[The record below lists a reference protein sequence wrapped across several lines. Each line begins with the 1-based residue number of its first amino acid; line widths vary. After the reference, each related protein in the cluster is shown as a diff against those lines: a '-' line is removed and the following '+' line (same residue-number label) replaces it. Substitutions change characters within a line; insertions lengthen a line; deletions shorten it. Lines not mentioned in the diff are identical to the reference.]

1 MMRIITMEPRSWRAI
16 QGIAVAVGDAAFTR
30 SFPTGSPIRNADGNS
45 AQCRYPLGTA
55 NFESDTARTG
65 DFIMQCQRL
74 ARSYHGLE
82 LDRMQR
88 ATLECNT
95 AMVRNRVQC
104 RVKQHDCGNNRL
116 AGKVTG
122 KGRMIGRN
130 LNINYRVH

>member
-16 QGIAVAVGDAAFTR
+16 QGASVAVGDAAFKR
-30 SFPTGSPIRNADGNS
+30 SFTTGSPIRDADGNS

-55 NFESDTARTG
+55 NFKSDTARAG
-65 DFIMQCQRL
+65 DFIMKCQRL
-74 ARSYHGLE
+74 ARAYHSLE
-82 LDRMQR
+82 LDRIQS
-88 ATLECNT
+88 AALECNT
-95 AMVRNRVQC
+95 AMVRNRVQRC
-104 RVKQHDCGNNRL
+104 VEQHDCGNDRL